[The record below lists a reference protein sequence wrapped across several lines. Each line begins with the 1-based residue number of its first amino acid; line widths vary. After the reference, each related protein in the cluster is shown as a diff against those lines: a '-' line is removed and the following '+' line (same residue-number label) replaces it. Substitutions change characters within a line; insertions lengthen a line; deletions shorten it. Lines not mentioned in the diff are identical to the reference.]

1 MNMKNLVIGVLG
13 TLAVGSVVITL
24 IMSSPEEV
32 EHRVVQVTQYEDR
45 SHMKDILV
53 AGQDMREYKVKATY
67 RLSAMASERDRIVCE
82 VKIVN
87 LISVIASRTGLDPN
101 GAGQIH
107 AAIKKALIDMS
118 RYDDNCGVRSPYIS
132 VFQTVPGD

>member
-1 MNMKNLVIGVLG
+1 MNLKNLVIGVLG
-13 TLAVGSVVITL
+13 ILAISVVITL
-24 IMSSPEEV
+24 IMSTPEEV
-32 EHRVVQVTQYEDR
+32 EHRTVQVTQYEDR

-82 VKIVN
+82 TKIVN
-87 LISVIASRTGLDPN
+87 LIMETASQTGLDPN

-118 RYDDNCGVRSPYIS
+118 RYDNCGVRSPYIS
-132 VFQTVPGD
+132 VFQTVPGE